1 MGPGVYPTTL
11 PNQTP
16 NTVSTIPA
24 VRGVGISLLLER
36 EKAQTA
42 S

>member
-1 MGPGVYPTTL
+1 MGVYPTTL

-16 NTVSTIPA
+16 NTVVTILA
-24 VRGVGISLLLER
+24 VRRVGISLLFER
-36 EKAQTA
+36 ETAQTA